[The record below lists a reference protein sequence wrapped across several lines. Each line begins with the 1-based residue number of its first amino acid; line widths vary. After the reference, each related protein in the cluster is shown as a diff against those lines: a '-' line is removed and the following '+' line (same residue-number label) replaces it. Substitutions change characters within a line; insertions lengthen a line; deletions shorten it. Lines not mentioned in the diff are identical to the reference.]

1 MKKTAIIVFALLL
14 FCAFKTKAQCVID
27 YSQTQPGIY
36 PDVLPD
42 GMVGSQYSESISFVL
57 PLDTSGLSFTN
68 FFIQS
73 VSGLPFGLNW
83 QCDSQS
89 TNCNYNPQTSQYG
102 CIEVY
107 GSPLLAGV
115 YPIDVS
121 VIATLSLIG
130 DVPTNYYTQLVV
142 QPDTTSNVGFST
154 VGGYGCAPMTVSF
167 INNNPG
173 LQAYNWD
180 FGNGTTSSQENPGP
194 QIYTTPGEYI
204 VNYEAYT
211 TTASSYFLTNIEVS
225 SADGWSGDLDD
236 GFGSLN
242 PDPYIKLLDQSGSVI
257 YTSPVYVDQDFPVSW
272 SISNIPLQNQTYTIE
287 VWDEDGFWTGDDFCG
302 SHSFQGF
309 SSSNT
314 MTGGG
319 EIISYIN
326 SVVPPTPTTSS
337 DTVKVFGN
345 PPTPNI
351 DSLGQVL
358 WTDSLNLN
366 LQWYQNGNP
375 VSGATTDSL
384 FATSSGEYF
393 VVSTT
398 PEGCFSSSDTLFIVV
413 CDSLFVPQI
422 FQSGNILYTD
432 TTSYSIQWHQE
443 GVVIPGATGQVL
455 QNISEGDYFVQLTS
469 YDGCVYISN
478 TITVDFTSINLNQIN
493 PEFTVYPNP
502 TKGELFLSF
511 KAKKEFIV
519 QVYDMMSRVVY
530 QKNTKPNNKTDLY
543 KLSLN
548 ALPGVYFITIFSD
561 GKKSKQKLIIK

>member
-1 MKKTAIIVFALLL
+1 MKKTATILFTLLL
-14 FCAFKTKAQCVID
+14 LGVFKTTAQCVID
-27 YSQTQPGIY
+27 YGQTQPGIY
-36 PDVLPD
+36 PSTLPD
-42 GMVGSQYSESISFVL
+42 GMVGTQYSESITFVM

-73 VSGLPFGLNW
+73 VSGLPFGINW
-83 QCDSQS
+83 QCDSPG
-89 TNCNYNPQTSQYG
+89 TNCNYNPQSNQYG

-130 DVPTNYYTQLVV
+130 DVPTNFYTQVVV
-142 QPDTTSNVGFST
+142 QPDTSSNLGFST

-180 FGNGTTSSQENPGP
+180 FGNGTTSTQEDPGP
-194 QIYTTPGEYI
+194 QIYSTSGEYI

-225 SADGWSGDLDD
+225 SADGWGGDLDD

-257 YTSPVYVDQDFPVSW
+257 FTSPVYTDQNFPVSW
-272 SISNIPLQNQTYTIE
+272 PVNNIPLQNQTYTIE

-326 SVVPPTPTTSS
+326 SVVPPIPTTSS
-337 DTVKVFGN
+337 DTIKVFGE

-351 DSLGQVL
+351 ESLGQFL

-375 VSGATTDSL
+375 ILGATTDSV
-384 FATSSGEYF
+384 FAAVSGEYF
-393 VVSTT
+393 VVSTI
-398 PEGCFSSSDTLFIVV
+398 PEGCFSSSDTITVVV
-413 CDSLFVPQI
+413 CDSLFTPSI
-422 FQSGNILYTD
+422 FQSGGVLYTD
-432 TTSYSIQWHQE
+432 TTSYSIQWYQ
-443 GVVIPGATGQVL
+443 GGILIPGATGQVL
-455 QNISEGDYFVQLTS
+455 QNISDGDYFVQLTS
-469 YDGCVYISN
+469 YDGCVYVSN
-478 TITVDFTSINLNQIN
+478 TITVDFTSINPSQIDLRFN
-493 PEFTVYPNP
+493 LYPNP
-502 TKGELFLSF
+502 TKGELFLRF
-511 KAKKEFIV
+511 KAKKEFFV
-519 QVYDMMSRVVY
+519 QVFDVMGRLVY
-530 QKNTKPNNKTDLY
+530 QKKNKPNNKTDLY
-543 KLSLN
+543 ELN
-548 ALPGVYFITIFSD
+548 LKSLPGVYFVALSSE
-561 GKKSKQKLIIK
+561 GQSSKQKVIIK